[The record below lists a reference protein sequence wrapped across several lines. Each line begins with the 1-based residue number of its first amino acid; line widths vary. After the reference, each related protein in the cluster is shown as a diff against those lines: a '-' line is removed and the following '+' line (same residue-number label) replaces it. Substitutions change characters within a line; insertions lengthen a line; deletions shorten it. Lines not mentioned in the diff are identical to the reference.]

1 MSVST
6 ARTRQVQN
14 TVMYA
19 VYITKRTDM
28 GIADLS
34 RNVLVQALLVL
45 EGISGLNAD
54 VALLVLVQRLHL
66 TAAGPNHRLGFI
78 HAARVEI

>member
-1 MSVST
+1 
-6 ARTRQVQN
+6 
-14 TVMYA
+14 MYA

-66 TAAGPNHRLGFI
+66 TAAGPNQCGRRNHRLGFI